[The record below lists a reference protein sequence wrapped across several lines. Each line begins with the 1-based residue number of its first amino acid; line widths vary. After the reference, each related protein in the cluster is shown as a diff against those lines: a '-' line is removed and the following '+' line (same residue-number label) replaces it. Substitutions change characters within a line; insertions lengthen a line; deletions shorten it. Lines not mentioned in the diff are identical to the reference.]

1 MDRQPSRRV
10 KELVQPGSLRATPL
24 RESRPNWFQRV
35 ILRKKETPRPETNPN
50 TEFDRN
56 KFTVETGTMNHEK
69 AQFNPELQAQYS
81 TYLHNHLT
89 RLADLYNRDPN
100 ALIFQS
106 PAFRHQK
113 LLLETL
119 ATKTDGNQY
128 EISKADI
135 AEALKTDPD
144 LWITTTL
151 IMEEDMAMTLAGLGL
166 VAEIDPDKLGA
177 KSAFDV
183 TVDPQ
188 RIYLDIDRGR
198 LNKLTKNH
206 PVLASLAVL
215 GAGALSTPQGIA
227 LMKQAYAGAV
237 AAIPHIDQLVQKAG
251 AVIQNPALL
260 APFAAQ
266 YAGLGISALAL
277 AVGNRSLFKE
287 GVGINIRRNAD
298 LLQRLKSGRYPAEE
312 QYLQDIIGL
321 NISDLRVTRL
331 GMPPGTRTVQH
342 ENTNP
347 NSIAMEQI
355 QASLVSQMWT
365 RFKFYNEGL
374 GIPPEKI
381 NMISE
386 NLTFGQTRS
395 NFRGEL
401 TVWGEEMQQVRS
413 RKIAEFINRTAHD
426 PNPEEQMMIDIDARR
441 EIITRRLEK
450 RLLKQEA
457 SQKTV
462 SMLTT
467 QAEAVQTGES
477 KGRIIQKQT
486 EDLTTADSMITDANT
501 TLATER
507 DQSGLY
513 VTALENLDK
522 TRERVRNEYGVTT
535 VAELQNLVR
544 ERDILADDRLEA
556 LRDELQ
562 QAEKAVE
569 NLEATSKNIDRL
581 HTAQEGQFTVLTTI
595 DARLAAAPV
604 PAGGAALAPVNL
616 DANFLATATVEQIF
630 DKINTAHSRLA
641 AEGWPKDQNAAHLK
655 EIYQAIAEARARQ
668 IDAGVAVS
676 SPDLVLF
683 TTGAA
688 AVGGA
693 AAIPGAGME
702 NHALMNMT
710 VDQIIAEVNNALPG
724 TLNPNLPADR
734 ERVRKVKNEVRR
746 KYDVRY
752 QAWREIESEAGDALT
767 RQNTRSGSERTN
779 IENEIQ
785 KLETERDA
793 MRREEA
799 DVAAFKDDQKI
810 ANSTL
815 DRRAPSYHKG
825 WQQFETYH
833 RYLSGLVPPRTDLD
847 PANLHTKDVDTI
859 MADINA
865 MYAIDPSVGWP
876 PAQNNDP
883 EHIRWIVAA
892 KAESE
897 ARNRST
903 DMTAHAGAMAD
914 LLADGVR
921 EEDLAII
928 DMKDVRA
935 YYLTL
940 TGRGVAAGHT
950 EAEFAEAIQQAK
962 RRHALRK
969 QMLGQNITA
978 AKGRGGDFADTDV
991 TFLQLDPE
999 FQKAYRALE
1008 QRKARLSTPAAPV
1021 VSSADLDARITA
1033 RTADRDALQ
1042 EFPNLTE
1049 YLKNITQNT
1058 YKEYIEAATK
1068 LDMKRAEVASKATGA
1083 QTSAELQR
1091 KIEVRAQHSKED
1103 IEQAVTDLKTA
1114 EAAVEKSSPTVKNAL
1129 EIRESAM
1136 KAYRDFRTFDR
1147 QLRRGGAVAVGL
1159 SMTDLIDTDYDEL
1172 MTRINTAYD
1181 RSVAAA
1187 ITPPLGWPKEE
1198 NKLEGNQKK
1207 LTEAIAGARLSRA
1220 ETALRRTSPN
1230 AVEILGNL
1238 SLEEALSMNDADLA
1252 AASLAWRVAAGVAA
1266 PAAMTAVEVRDARKV
1281 LKDIIGAQKTA
1292 LQESIDANSKRQQKI
1307 AGEIEKIEERYQSSE
1322 AFIGA
1327 VKDMVQKQEALFTR
1341 IPDLIGAAAD
1351 AQFTVPVRA
1360 GNRNYTDKEI
1370 NPSANGVA
1378 LGPLPKG
1385 YFDILQMMTGYQDN
1399 AAEGRDVVFQK
1410 LINVSQFQ
1418 PTAIAL
1424 ELNRHLD
1431 FGLGAGGPITIDRVL
1446 TEIQRQVNNK
1456 TLSQS
1461 DIFHAVRSMRENY
1474 ISHVRAIS

>member
-1 MDRQPSRRV
+1 
-10 KELVQPGSLRATPL
+10 
-24 RESRPNWFQRV
+24 
-35 ILRKKETPRPETNPN
+35 
-50 TEFDRN
+50 
-56 KFTVETGTMNHEK
+56 MNHEK
-69 AQFNPELQAQYS
+69 VQFNPELQAQYS

-100 ALIFQS
+100 AALFQA
-106 PAFRHQK
+106 PEFRHQK
-113 LLLETL
+113 MLLETL
-119 ATKTDGNQY
+119 AKKNEGNQY

-135 AEALKTDPD
+135 ETALKDDPD
-144 LWITTTL
+144 LWITTTQ

-166 VAEIDPDKLGA
+166 VAEVDPDKYGA

-188 RIYLDIDRGR
+188 RIYFDINRGK
-198 LNKLTKNH
+198 LNKLTNNH

-215 GAGALSTPQGIA
+215 GVGALTTPQGIA
-227 LMKQAYAGAV
+227 LLQQGYSAAV
-237 AAIPHIDQLVQKAG
+237 SRLPQIGQLVQKAG
-251 AVIQNPALL
+251 AAIQNPALL
-260 APFAAQ
+260 APFATQ

-277 AVGNRSLFKE
+277 AIGHRSLFKE
-287 GVGINIRRNAD
+287 GVGIDIKRNAD
-298 LLQRLKSGRYPAEE
+298 LLKRLKSGSYPAEV

-321 NISDLRVTRL
+321 NISDLKVTRL
-331 GMPPGTRTVQH
+331 GMPPGIRTVQH
-342 ENTNP
+342 GNKNP

-386 NLTFGQTRS
+386 NLTFGQTR
-395 NFRGEL
+395 NNVRGEL

-467 QAEAVQTGES
+467 QAEAVKTGES

-501 TLATER
+501 TLSSER

-513 VTALENLDK
+513 ITALENLDK

-544 ERDILADDRLEA
+544 ERDILADDRLEV

-604 PAGGAALAPVNL
+604 PVGGAALAPVNL

-630 DKINTAHSRLA
+630 DKINTAHTRLA

-668 IDAGVAVS
+668 IDAGVAAS

-710 VDQIIAEVNNALPG
+710 VEQIITEVNNALPAALH
-724 TLNPNLPADR
+724 LNPNSPADR
-734 ERVRKVKNEVRR
+734 ERVRKVKNEIRR

-767 RQNTRSGSERTN
+767 RQSTRSGSERTN
-779 IENEIQ
+779 INNEIQ

-810 ANSTL
+810 ANEL
-815 DRRAPSYHKG
+815 MEDIKRAPLYHKG
-825 WQQFETYH
+825 WQQFSSYH
-833 RYLSGLVPPRTDLD
+833 VYLSGLVPPRTDLD
-847 PANLHTKDVDTI
+847 PANLYTKSVNQILADV
-859 MADINA
+859 NA
-865 MYAIDPSVGWP
+865 MHALDPSVGWS
-876 PAQNNDP
+876 PAENNNP
-883 EHIRWIVAA
+883 EHRRWIVSA
-892 KAESE
+892 KAESQ
-897 ARNRST
+897 ARQNP
-903 DMTAHAGAMAD
+903 DMTTPVGSMGD
-914 LLADGVR
+914 LLAWGYR
-921 EEDLAII
+921 EEELAKVDLDKIPHTRREMLA
-928 DMKDVRA
+928 
-935 YYLTL
+935 
-940 TGRGVAAGHT
+940 GGVPPATVGT
-950 EAEFAEAIQQAK
+950 EAEFKAAVQQAK
-962 RRHALRK
+962 RRNALRK
-969 QMLGQNITA
+969 QTLGNEISA
-978 AKGRGGDFADTDV
+978 AKAIGGDFADADV
-991 TFLQLDPE
+991 DFLLLDSE
-999 FQKAYRALE
+999 FQRAYKALE
-1008 QRKARLSTPAAPV
+1008 QRKAKLSTPAAPV
-1021 VSSADLDARITA
+1021 VSSADLDVRITA

-1207 LTEAIAGARLSRA
+1207 LAEAIAGARLSRT
-1220 ETALRRTSPN
+1220 ETALRRTSPD

-1266 PAAMTAVEVRDARKV
+1266 PAAMTVAEVRDARKV
-1281 LKDIIGAQKTA
+1281 LKDIVGAQKTA

-1322 AFIGA
+1322 AFIGT
-1327 VKDMVQKQEALFTR
+1327 VKDMAQKQEALFTR

-1446 TEIQRQVNNK
+1446 AEIHRQVNNK